1 MKNFTYPD
9 MFVTD
14 MSGGLSNARPRSL
27 DSVARGKRVY
37 TDDEKQFQKHLG
49 QRIKALRIEAGF
61 VQDDFAD
68 RSSLDRSSVSPMEQ
82 GRYDVRLSTLLRVAD
97 TLNIRVDELLRQ
109 VLDEQQTD

>member
-1 MKNFTYPD
+1 MKNFTYPN
-9 MFVTD
+9 MSVTN
-14 MSGGLSNARPRSL
+14 MLGSTNNGPPRSL

-37 TDDEKQFQKHLG
+37 TKDEEQFQKRLG
-49 QRIKALRIEAGF
+49 QRIKALRTEAGF

-97 TLNIRVDELLRQ
+97 TLNMRVDELLRQ
-109 VLDEQQTD
+109 VVDAENSD